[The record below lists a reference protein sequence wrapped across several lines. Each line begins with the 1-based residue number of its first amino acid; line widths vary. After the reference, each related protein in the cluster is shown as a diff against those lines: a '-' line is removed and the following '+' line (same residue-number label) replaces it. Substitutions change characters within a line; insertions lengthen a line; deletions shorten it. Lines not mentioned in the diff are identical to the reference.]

1 MQKIF
6 LMIKRIINSKIKEQL
21 FKGKAII
28 LMGSRQIGKTTSLK
42 EIFSSYDNVLWLSG
56 DDNDTQS
63 FFEEI
68 TSDRL
73 KIIFGNKKLIII
85 DEAQRISNIGL
96 KLKLITDNIYDLQL
110 VVTGSSAFELA
121 DKSKEPLTGRKWEYQ
136 MFPLS
141 FQEMVEHHGFV
152 TEKRLIPHR
161 MVYGY
166 YPEVVTNPG
175 NEKMILKSLSDSY
188 LYKDVLALDYI
199 KKSDKLMKLLQALA
213 YQIGSQVS
221 YNELS
226 QIVGIDAK
234 TIEKY
239 IQVLEKCYIIFRLG
253 SFSRNLRNELTTSR
267 KIYFYDNGIRNAIIS
282 NFMQIEN
289 RNDIG
294 ALWENFLISE
304 RMKFTEYNNRWCNK
318 YFWRT
323 KSQQEIDYVEE
334 YDGKLHTYEFKW
346 NENAKVRFPKSFI
359 EAYPDSD
366 YHIVTPKNIED
377 FLLT

>member
-1 MQKIF
+1 
-6 LMIKRIINSKIKEQL
+6 MIKRIIDSKIKERL

-42 EIFSSYDNVLWLSG
+42 EIFSSNDKALWLSG
-56 DDNDTQS
+56 DDSDTQS

-73 KIIFGNKKLIII
+73 KLLFGKKSIIVI
-85 DEAQRISNIGL
+85 DEAQRINNIGL
-96 KLKLITDNIYDLQL
+96 KLKLITDNIDNLQL

-121 DKSKEPLTGRKWEYQ
+121 DKTKEPLTGQKWEYQ

-141 FQEMVEHHGFV
+141 FQEMVEHHGFI

-161 MVYGY
+161 LVYGY

-175 NEKMILKSLSDSY
+175 DERMILKSLSESY
-188 LYKDVLALDYI
+188 LYKDVLTLDYI

-213 YQIGSQVS
+213 YHIGSQVS

-226 QIVGIDAK
+226 QIVGVDAK

-239 IQVLEKCYIIFRLG
+239 IQVLEKCYIIFRLN

-282 NFMQIEN
+282 NFTQVES
-289 RNDIG
+289 RNDVG
-294 ALWENFLISE
+294 ALWENFLIAE
-304 RMKFTEYNNRWCNK
+304 RMKFSEYNDKWSNK

-334 YDGKLHTYEFKW
+334 YDGKLYAYEFKW
-346 NENAKVRFPKSFI
+346 NENAKVKFPKSFAD
-359 EAYPDSD
+359 AYPDSEF
-366 YHIVTPKNIED
+366 HVITPKNVEE
-377 FLLT
+377 FLL